1 MTTWVELEDEDVVDF
16 VGDPDG
22 AVDAEEGEEVE
33 CKEVATVDLKEIA
46 GSDFCCGIGVVV

>member
-1 MTTWVELEDEDVVDF
+1 VTTWVELEDEDVVDF

-33 CKEVATVDLKEIA
+33 CKEVAAVDLKEIA